1 MADGAA
7 PVESQILIGP
17 LFNEP
22 MGGETVQENG
32 PVSWVAGLVGTPSE
46 RFRKVTLSAADP
58 DRLPILDERHSYAG
72 DGRLL
77 RLHIQAYALGIA

>member
-1 MADGAA
+1 MAEGAA
-7 PVESQILIGP
+7 PVEGQILTGP

-22 MGGETVQENG
+22 MRVETVRPQG
-32 PVSWVAGLVGTPSE
+32 PDTWVVGLVGLRSE

-58 DRLPILDERHSYAG
+58 DRLPILDERHSYDG

-77 RLHIQAYALGIA
+77 RLHLQAYALGIA